1 MNKQKE
7 KQKEKLKKK
16 LQRDNNKQVGEAYKM
31 VKNNLHKLE
40 MAYIQ
45 KGICN
50 RLTALCLDKNFDDKF
65 NSIPN
70 LFPILDNKVVDLLTG
85 EVFDRKQEHYFNFV
99 SQVRLT
105 DKYDKAKNFFFQLAN
120 GNEELSIFLQSLV
133 LYSISGYNY
142 DRAFYMLTGI
152 GRNGKST
159 FIDIIRYLLTE
170 LASCV
175 CNKGLVIKDGTKTEG
190 ANPFLLNLKNKRVA
204 VITETEENDK
214 LNSGKIKELTGGD
227 KLTSRYLYD
236 NSIIEFTNRAK
247 ILIASNFPLTFYNQD
262 TAIVDRYKHIK
273 FENQFSKNNQ
283 FRDDLLSN
291 KQGILDEIFS
301 LCVLNG
307 KENLKIQSLTCGIV
321 ENNTKELMKKFD
333 TVSIFIT
340 DMCITDDK
348 TVQISSTE
356 LLNSYK
362 EYCRENGYDR
372 VNDTAFRNEMINKGY
387 SIERGKG
394 KYRNCNVYI
403 GIKLTGTEQGF
414 NMFQPMMIN
423 PLI

>member
-1 MNKQKE
+1 
-7 KQKEKLKKK
+7 
-16 LQRDNNKQVGEAYKM
+16 
-31 VKNNLHKLE
+31 

-50 RLTALCLDKNFDDKF
+50 RLTSLCLDKEFDDKF

-85 EVFDRKQEHYFNFV
+85 EILDRRQDHYFNFV
-99 SQVRLT
+99 SKVNITSTYNQ
-105 DKYDKAKNFFFQLAN
+105 AEEFFLKLAN
-120 GNEELSIFLQSLV
+120 NDTELSLFLQSLV

-175 CNKGLVIKDGTKTEG
+175 CSKGLVIKENNSKNEG

-214 LNSGKIKELTGGD
+214 LNTGKIKELTGGD
-227 KLTSRYLYD
+227 KLTARYLYD

-262 TAIVDRYKHIK
+262 TAIVDRYKHIR
-273 FENQFSKNNQ
+273 FENRFEKNNK
-283 FRDDLLSN
+283 FRDDLMAN
-291 KQGILDEIFS
+291 KEGILDEIFS
-301 LCVLNG
+301 LCIKNG
-307 KENLKIQSLTCGIV
+307 REDLKRQSLTCNTI

-333 TVSIFIT
+333 TISIFLE
-340 DMCITDDK
+340 DKCLLDDK
-348 TVQISSTE
+348 QVQISSTE

-372 VNDTAFRNEMINKGY
+372 VKDETFRNDMISKGY
-387 SIERGKG
+387 NIGRGKG

-403 GIKLTGTEQGF
+403 GVKLAEES
-414 NMFQPMMIN
+414 MISF
-423 PLI
+423 IGQE